1 MDHIDMQNIMKDGD
15 LPLSTS
21 KESAERWIGRLK
33 GNSSPV
39 LAWQESSRHR
49 EKRIETYKTERKPY
63 SEHVPSYI
71 HRPQGL
77 ALVYRNSCD

>member
-33 GNSSPV
+33 G
-39 LAWQESSRHR
+39 
-49 EKRIETYKTERKPY
+49 
-63 SEHVPSYI
+63 
-71 HRPQGL
+71 
-77 ALVYRNSCD
+77 